1 MSRRQL
7 QASQLDD
14 LDMRIVAA
22 LQRNGRITNI
32 EMARSLGVSE
42 ATIRNRMGRLLEE
55 DLINIVAVPT
65 PRAVGMTMSAIIGI
79 SVELDQL
86 DQVLAM
92 LSACPEVRYVG
103 VATGRHDVMI
113 EAFFFDQDHLLRFIA
128 EQLGRSAGGEE
139 RRDVDHPQGGQ
150 VLLRVGAAAV
160 GDEGRR
166 GDSRAC

>member
-1 MSRRQL
+1 
-7 QASQLDD
+7 
-14 LDMRIVAA
+14 MRIVAA

-42 ATIRNRMGRLLEE
+42 ATIRNRMGRLLDE

-92 LSACPEVRYVG
+92 LSACPRC
-103 VATGRHDVMI
+103 ATWGW
-113 EAFFFDQDHLLRFIA
+113 
-128 EQLGRSAGGEE
+128 
-139 RRDVDHPQGGQ
+139 PP
-150 VLLRVGAAAV
+150 AATT
-160 GDEGRR
+160 
-166 GDSRAC
+166 

>member
-7 QASQLDD
+7 QAAQLDD

-42 ATIRNRMGRLLEE
+42 ATIRNRMGRLLDE

-128 EQLGRSAGGEE
+128 DQLGGDPGVKSVETSIILKVAKFSYEWELPPSAMKHGEVE
-139 RRDVDHPQGGQ
+139 AG
-150 VLLRVGAAAV
+150 
-160 GDEGRR
+160 
-166 GDSRAC
+166 